1 MQYRDVILGT
11 ANLAGYWRLDD
22 ASGTSAADL
31 GPNAI
36 TLTYANTPTLGAQG
50 LLDGDANT
58 AVEFNGTNEYALGAT
73 HASLQGGSAVTL
85 ECWVNI
91 DAAGNRCAVG
101 LFGSATDKGY
111 WINLSN
117 PFAFYMSNDGT
128 AQFAATA
135 VTATATSTRYH
146 IVGTYD
152 GADSK
157 IYVNGVLEGTNSS
170 PTGAIRTVVTAS
182 AFAIGRLGALNSDFA
197 DGRVDE
203 VAVYNRVLSATEIA
217 GHYLMGITGPYGP
230 PHKASAPTDLIIA
243 GPGFYN
249 QRLVPISPPDMSWRT
264 DGPGSFSCEIDTRE
278 LTNVGIN
285 VSASDDPLQGMWVW
299 WEHPTAGAWGGV
311 ITRTEVDTWYTRV
324 TAEQFNVLL
333 RKRRMSST
341 FGQMSAS
348 PGALALMFLTAAER
362 NGDSFGLTSWT
373 AEETGPAIDIEPRGG
388 DLCDDVLRSLTR
400 FGYQWRVKADTMDER
415 AFQFRRRLGYDLSRS
430 VLLSEGMDIPHGG
443 FRVSADLW
451 TVANSIVG
459 ISGQSDW
466 RDSNGYQADDDG
478 SIRALGRRYED
489 VIGYNGATSR
499 STLVPLVKADLAEMS
514 YPKHIAEIVV
524 TEQNNTWQTF
534 REGDTVA
541 VSSAAA
547 NVYAPFEVD
556 IRSLNMTTGLMTLA
570 GKLRTEDTYST

>member
-11 ANLAGYWRLDD
+11 ANLAAYWRLDE

-31 GPNAI
+31 GPNGL
-36 TLTYANTPTLGAQG
+36 TLTYTNTPTLGTTG
-50 LLDGDANT
+50 LLDGDSNPC
-58 AVEFNGTNEYALGAT
+58 VDFNGSNEYALGAL
-73 HASLQGGSAVTL
+73 HASLQGGSAVSL

-91 DAAGNRCAVG
+91 DSAGNRCAAG
-101 LFGSATDKGY
+101 LFGSATEKGS

-128 AQFAATA
+128 AQHAATA
-135 VTATATSTRYH
+135 VTATVTGTRYH

-157 IYVNGVLEGTNSS
+157 IYVNGVLEATNST
-170 PTGAIRTVVTAS
+170 PTGAIRTVVTANS
-182 AFAIGRLGALNSDFA
+182 FAIGRLGALNSDFA
-197 DGRVDE
+197 DGRIDE
-203 VAVYNRVLSATEIA
+203 VAVYNRALSVSEIA
-217 GHYLMGITGPYGP
+217 AHYLMGTSGPYTPG
-230 PHKASAPTDLIIA
+230 HKVSPPTDAIIA
-243 GPGFYN
+243 RPGYTD
-249 QRLVPISPPDMSWRT
+249 QRLIPISPPSMSWRT
-264 DGPGSFSCEIDTRE
+264 DGPGSFDCEIETRD
-278 LTNVGIN
+278 LMAYGMNVAGT
-285 VSASDDPLQGMWVW
+285 DDPLKGRWLW

-311 ITRTEVDTWYTRV
+311 ITRTEVDTWYTRI

-348 PGALALMFLTAAER
+348 PGSLALMFLTAAER
-362 NGDSFGLTSWT
+362 NGDSLGLTSWD

-388 DLCDDVLRSLTR
+388 DLCDDVIRSLTR

-415 AFQFRRRLGYDLSRS
+415 AFQFYQRLGYDLSRS

-466 RDSNGYQADDDG
+466 RDSNGYQADNDR
-478 SIRALGRRYED
+478 SIRELGRRYEE
-489 VIGYNGATSR
+489 VIAYNGATSR

-514 YPKHIAEIVV
+514 MPKDIAEIVV
-524 TEQNNTWQTF
+524 TDQNNVWETF

-541 VSSAAA
+541 VSVAAA

-556 IRSLNMTTGLMTLA
+556 IRSLNMSTGLMTLA
-570 GKLRTEDTYST
+570 GRIKTEDTFST